1 MMNSQQGSP
10 GDLVRLLFYGQPVAA
25 HSVQITGDFET
36 TRDMFEALLMCF
48 TEGMK
53 HLHGNADG
61 VVDLPSMKPD
71 QFAEVQQR
79 FAGISITPITYHY
92 HLQQVL
98 ALQGGEIPEQTAL
111 EMDWI
116 SRSSE
121 YPEVELRHL
130 TDYRTQTSTQ
140 LEDYYFGFQTGFEYF
155 ILQFKINISSGD

>member
-1 MMNSQQGSP
+1 MYSRKGTTS
-10 GDLVRLLFYGQPVAA
+10 DLVDLLFHGSHVPAN
-25 HSVQITGDFET
+25 SIQIAGDFET

-53 HLHGNADG
+53 HLYGNAEG
-61 VVDLPSMKPD
+61 VVDLPSMTPD
-71 QFAEVQQR
+71 QFAEVQRR

-98 ALQGGEIPEQTAL
+98 ALQGGEIPEQNAL

-116 SRSSE
+116 GRSSE

-130 TDYRTQTSTQ
+130 TDYRTQTSEQ

-155 ILQFKINISSGD
+155 VLQFKINISSGD